1 MRVFPRHANQQSMH
15 RRGGACGRVRGRRTG
30 TTGSRRG
37 GAVWAGGGGGD
48 EQGVEGLRQ
57 TGGACSTSS
66 ALSTRGIKRGVRVKS
81 VLAPCVQPR
90 RPSF

>member
-1 MRVFPRHANQQSMH
+1 MTVFPRHANQQSMH
-15 RRGGACGRVRGRRTG
+15 RRGGACGGGGERRTG
-30 TTGSRRG
+30 TTSSRRG
-37 GAVWAGGGGGD
+37 GAVWAGGGGD